1 MFQLKEGIQTECQGP
16 SQALEI
22 KREVWSNGQDDSHML
37 QDESCSS
44 YGQRFF
50 VKESSLSTHLPQF
63 KWASDRLGES
73 FKTGGGS
80 MVINNY

>member
-44 YGQRFF
+44 YGHSFLLRSLFF
-50 VKESSLSTHLPQF
+50 KIGGLLSPPIYHSSNGQVMG
-63 KWASDRLGES
+63 LG
-73 FKTGGGS
+73 
-80 MVINNY
+80 